1 MVDSMNSMAV
11 VLCLPLLA
19 VLLQPALG
27 LYNCSSE
34 YNRTPENL
42 DLSVDCGT
50 STITLEVN
58 LCTAQWAG
66 FNYSE
71 LALNGK
77 HNNSQCQ
84 GFVDTSENPPII
96 RFQLPVNNSQGNPC
110 RHSLQIV
117 DEAPDRTGPFS
128 HFSTIQSVIITG
140 FIDTPTSSQGMI
152 SYSTDLYYHFSCR
165 YPLEYLLNNT
175 QIAASSVS
183 VATSDNNGTFINSLK
198 MGVYNGSDY
207 SYPLIVPEAGL
218 ELRTSI
224 YVEVKAINL
233 TGNFYVLLDYCF
245 ATPTSYNMSQDE
257 KHTFF
262 TGCSVNPKTT
272 VVMNGQSTAAQ
283 FYFETFR
290 FVQHRDQ
297 EKSSIYLHCILR
309 LCESSKCEQLLAPC
323 SSRRKRS
330 LVPYGKENADS
341 ASLSLGPI
349 FVSEKDGQ
357 SAAGSNEPT
366 SRTERDVTGLVV
378 GVVFGSAGAVLL
390 VLGGWFVLKKYFW
403 MGGSSRLLN

>member
-1 MVDSMNSMAV
+1 MNSMAV

-27 LYNCSSE
+27 LYNCSSDFHCIS
-34 YNRTPENL
+34 ENL

-96 RFQLPVNNSQGNPC
+96 RFQLPVNNSQ
-110 RHSLQIV
+110 
-117 DEAPDRTGPFS
+117 GPFS

-257 KHTFF
+257 N
-262 TGCSVNPKTT
+262 CSVNPKTT

-309 LCESSKCEQLLAPC
+309 LCESSKCEQLLA
-323 SSRRKRS
+323 
-330 LVPYGKENADS
+330 
-341 ASLSLGPI
+341 
-349 FVSEKDGQ
+349 VS
-357 SAAGSNEPT
+357 
-366 SRTERDVTGLVV
+366 
-378 GVVFGSAGAVLL
+378 
-390 VLGGWFVLKKYFW
+390 LKKNWFDSEQIKKMNNKVIFQGYAYTLMIGIGLKIFTPYQKL
-403 MGGSSRLLN
+403 SIF

>member
-1 MVDSMNSMAV
+1 MNSMAV

-110 RHSLQIV
+110 RHSLQV
-117 DEAPDRTGPFS
+117 SP

-309 LCESSKCEQLLAPC
+309 LCESSKCEQLLAV
-323 SSRRKRS
+323 S
-330 LVPYGKENADS
+330 LKKNWFDS
-341 ASLSLGPI
+341 EQIKKMNNKVIFQGYDFLSV
-349 FVSEKDGQ
+349 FVSNEGPSKPELQLNGLKALLEIKYYLLIHVNLL
-357 SAAGSNEPT
+357 SAP
-366 SRTERDVTGLVV
+366 
-378 GVVFGSAGAVLL
+378 F
-390 VLGGWFVLKKYFW
+390 
-403 MGGSSRLLN
+403 